1 MLRFTELYIRA
12 LQPQKTRYEI
22 REGDGFAI
30 RISPNGIKTWVFI
43 YKFQNRKRRMT
54 LGNYPGMTLSKARA
68 AFREARNL
76 LEQGKDPIEA
86 KRREREEQLLRDEA
100 RRRELEAPTVAR
112 LVDEYLEKWAKPRK
126 RSWRED
132 QRILEKDIIP
142 AWGKRKAKD
151 ITRRDVITLL
161 DKLVDRGAPIQAN
174 RTLACVRKMFN
185 FAVSRDIVPISP
197 CTQITAPS
205 AENRRDRVLS
215 AGEIRLFWQKL
226 DAAPMAMVTR
236 LALKLILVTGQR
248 KGEVI
253 NAEWSEVNLNS
264 AWWTIPAEKSKN
276 KLAHRVPL
284 SPLAIALLEEA
295 QALAGDSR
303 WVFPGRKIENP
314 IRGDSVNEALARSLP
329 CLEIE
334 DQFVPHDLRRT
345 MASHLTGMGIS
356 RLVVS
361 KLLNHVETGI
371 TAVYDRHS
379 YDDEKRRALEA
390 WGIRLQEI
398 ISNMEIPANVVGFYQ
413 SG

>member
-1 MLRFTELYIRA
+1 MPRFTDLYIRK
-12 LQPQKTRYEI
+12 LQLQKTRYEV

-30 RISPNGIKTWVFI
+30 RISSNGVKTWVFI
-43 YKFQNRKRRMT
+43 YKLQGRKRRMT
-54 LGNYPGMTLSKARA
+54 LGNYPGMTLSNARS

-76 LEQGKDPIEA
+76 LEQGKDPIEV

-100 RRRELEAPTVAR
+100 RRRELEAPTIAR

-126 RSWRED
+126 RSWKED

-151 ITRRDVITLL
+151 ITRRDIITLL
-161 DKLVDRGAPIQAN
+161 DRLVDRGAPIQAN

-185 FAVSRDIVPISP
+185 FAVSRDIVPVSP
-197 CTQITAPS
+197 CAQITAPS

-226 DAAPMAMVTR
+226 DAAPMAMATR

-253 NAEWSEVNLNS
+253 NAEWSEVNINS
-264 AWWTIPAEKSKN
+264 GWWTIPGEKSKN
-276 KLAHRVPL
+276 TLTHRVPL
-284 SPLAIALLEEA
+284 SPLAIELLEEA
-295 QALAGDSR
+295 QTLAGDSR
-303 WVFPGRKIENP
+303 WVFPGRTIENP

-329 CLEIE
+329 CLGIE
-334 DQFVPHDLRRT
+334 NSFVPHDLRRT

-390 WGIRLQEI
+390 WGMRLQEI
-398 ISNMEIPANVVGFYQ
+398 ISNMEIPANVVGFHQ
-413 SG
+413 SR

>member
-151 ITRRDVITLL
+151 IGRRDIITLL

-185 FAVSRDIVPISP
+185 FAVSRDIVTASP

-205 AENRRDRVLS
+205 TENRRDRVLS
-215 AGEIRLFWQKL
+215 VSEICLFWQKL
-226 DAAPMAMVTR
+226 DTAPMAIGTR

-253 NAEWSEVNLNS
+253 NAEWSEVNLNA

-284 SPLAIALLEEA
+284 SPLAITLLEEA
-295 QALAGDSR
+295 QALADDSR
-303 WVFPGRKIENP
+303 WVFPGRMIENP

-329 CLEIE
+329 YLGIE
-334 DQFVPHDLRRT
+334 DRFVPHDLRRT

-356 RLVVS
+356 RLLVS
-361 KLLNHVETGI
+361 KLLNHVETGV

-379 YDDEKRRALEA
+379 YDDEKHRALEA
-390 WGIRLQEI
+390 WSMRLKEI
-398 ISNMEIPANVVGFYQ
+398 ISDMEMPVNVVGFYQ
-413 SG
+413 KT

>member
-1 MLRFTELYIRA
+1 MPRFTELYIRA
-12 LQPQKTRYEI
+12 LQPQKTQYEI

-43 YKFQNRKRRMT
+43 YKSQSRKRRMT
-54 LGNYPGMTLSKARA
+54 LGNYPGMTLSNARA

-76 LEQGKDPIEA
+76 LEQGKDPIEV
-86 KRREREEQLLRDEA
+86 KRREKEEQLLKDEA
-100 RRRELEAPTVAR
+100 RRREFEAPTVVR

-151 ITRRDVITLL
+151 IGRRDIITLL

-185 FAVSRDIVPISP
+185 FAVSRDIVTASP

-215 AGEIRLFWQKL
+215 VSEICLFWQKL
-226 DAAPMAMVTR
+226 DTAPMAIGTR

-284 SPLAIALLEEA
+284 SPLAITLLEEA
-295 QALAGDSR
+295 QALAGDSC
-303 WVFPGRKIENP
+303 WVFPGRTIENP
-314 IRGDSVNEALARSLP
+314 IRGDSVNEALTRSLP
-329 CLEIE
+329 YLGIE
-334 DQFVPHDLRRT
+334 DRFVPHDLRRT

-361 KLLNHVETGI
+361 KLLNHVETGV

-379 YDDEKRRALEA
+379 YDDEKRRALKA
-390 WGIRLQEI
+390 WSMRLQEI
-398 ISNMEIPANVVGFYQ
+398 ISDNVVGFYQ
-413 SG
+413 KT

>member
-1 MLRFTELYIRA
+1 
-12 LQPQKTRYEI
+12 
-22 REGDGFAI
+22 
-30 RISPNGIKTWVFI
+30 
-43 YKFQNRKRRMT
+43 MT

>member
-1 MLRFTELYIRA
+1 
-12 LQPQKTRYEI
+12 
-22 REGDGFAI
+22 
-30 RISPNGIKTWVFI
+30 
-43 YKFQNRKRRMT
+43 
-54 LGNYPGMTLSKARA
+54 
-68 AFREARNL
+68 
-76 LEQGKDPIEA
+76 
-86 KRREREEQLLRDEA
+86 
-100 RRRELEAPTVAR
+100 
-112 LVDEYLEKWAKPRK
+112 
-126 RSWRED
+126 
-132 QRILEKDIIP
+132 
-142 AWGKRKAKD
+142 
-151 ITRRDVITLL
+151 
-161 DKLVDRGAPIQAN
+161 
-174 RTLACVRKMFN
+174 
-185 FAVSRDIVPISP
+185 
-197 CTQITAPS
+197 
-205 AENRRDRVLS
+205 
-215 AGEIRLFWQKL
+215 
-226 DAAPMAMVTR
+226 
-236 LALKLILVTGQR
+236 
-248 KGEVI
+248 
-253 NAEWSEVNLNS
+253 
-264 AWWTIPAEKSKN
+264 
-276 KLAHRVPL
+276 VPL